1 MRQFSAFYEVDWMP
15 SCLCACRCFKRLLDG
30 GGRDSVLTLFTQ
42 LRYND
47 PMTTLHVRLDG
58 KRKKQ
63 AQKILAQLG
72 LDLSQAVRL
81 FIHQICITEGVPL
94 QLLTENG
101 FSVEEEE
108 ELLRD
113 AQAARAG
120 KGVKR
125 YKNVEDLF
133 HTAHAAIDDRHASQI

>member
-1 MRQFSAFYEVDWMP
+1 MA
-15 SCLCACRCFKRLLDG
+15 
-30 GGRDSVLTLFTQ
+30 
-42 LRYND
+42 
-47 PMTTLHVRLDG
+47 TLHVRLED

-81 FIHQICITEGVPL
+81 FIHQICITDGVPL
-94 QLLTENG
+94 SLLTENG
-101 FSVEEEE
+101 FSVDEEAA
-108 ELLRD
+108 LLRD

-125 YKNVEDLF
+125 YKNVDDLF
-133 HTAHAAIDDRHASQI
+133 RAAYATTDDRRAAQI

>member
-1 MRQFSAFYEVDWMP
+1 
-15 SCLCACRCFKRLLDG
+15 
-30 GGRDSVLTLFTQ
+30 
-42 LRYND
+42 
-47 PMTTLHVRLDG
+47 MTTLHVRLDG

-81 FIHQICITEGVPL
+81 FIYQICITDGVPL

-101 FSVEEEE
+101 FSVDEEET
-108 ELLRD
+108 LLRD
-113 AQAARAG
+113 AQAARTG

-125 YKNVEDLF
+125 YKTVDDLF
-133 HTAHAAIDDRHASQI
+133 RAAYAATDDRHASQI

>member
-1 MRQFSAFYEVDWMP
+1 MTLSAQTMQNTD
-15 SCLCACRCFKRLLDG
+15 
-30 GGRDSVLTLFTQ
+30 
-42 LRYND
+42 
-47 PMTTLHVRLDG
+47 MTTLHVRRED

-94 QLLTENG
+94 SLLTENG
-101 FSVEEEE
+101 FSVDEEEI
-108 ELLRD
+108 LLHD
-113 AQAARAG
+113 AQAARSG

-125 YKNVEDLF
+125 YKNVDDLF
-133 HTAHAAIDDRHASQI
+133 RAAYATADDRHSAKI